1 MVPTIMMD
9 THAPRAAH
17 LCRREQNRGAVDAQ
31 FIVPEEDFHHHL
43 EHGVS
48 AALHLR
54 RLGSISVAL
63 LLLLRLA
70 GYRLVPRQVPEE
82 NNPKR

>member
-1 MVPTIMMD
+1 MLQE
-9 THAPRAAH
+9 R
-17 LCRREQNRGAVDAQ
+17 NRGAVDAQ
-31 FIVPEEDFHHHL
+31 FIVLEEDFHHHF

-70 GYRLVPRQVPEE
+70 GYRLVSRQVPEE